1 MNNAFTRFVATAV
14 RAGVVAAAAL
24 AMAAPAQIAHAQAKG
39 AAHSA
44 TVAEFLQKRK
54 SSPFNLNAAPNVL
67 LAVNQFQCAI
77 RSNGDTCADLNNSP
91 SIPGGFWPVGT
102 PNAYMF
108 NAGINMA
115 GIIPPGLGFPWSGD
129 TVAAFFFD
137 ATGVQAHGSPL
148 TDIYNS
154 LDPDDLANWP
164 QPGFLPDFPFA
175 SGLINDTSIFSN
187 VLIGRPA
194 ASQQDSYLPIWDGDP
209 DYNAQRK
216 HPMGVFV
223 EQRTMAWN
231 YPAGN
236 EATIYFVYKVTN
248 VTNTARFQ
256 QLNEARFFSGRNELP
271 DAGWRIDSIY
281 MAYDSDPD
289 VTDLATD
296 NFGTALLPLSLM
308 TAYSGDFVATEF
320 DYRPDIFFPP
330 FFTNAPG
337 MIGIKYLK
345 SPRDLGL
352 TMFSAHT
359 NGGAF
364 PDPVGEAKLFRY
376 LKGDLRPALGDRT
389 CTFPDP
395 IVRKFCFLPTSQSDV
410 RLFAASG
417 PFSLEPGQSVTIVAA
432 MYAAATVNTPLIT
445 RGSPNPPG
453 VPSTHPGCGG
463 DPVRAIE
470 VAAGWLGAT
479 CPAVA
484 TDPIDQYT
492 IRSVPGSLIGKGLAA
507 QSVFDAKFLLP
518 SAPAAPEFNLVPGDN
533 QVTVIWRPSQTET
546 VGDPFADAAAD
557 PDPTNPLRDPN
568 FRRFD
573 VEGYRIYKGT
583 SPSNLALIAQFDKTG
598 TVLTDFTCITDPTF
612 VAGDVCPPGS
622 HDVPLTGAVL
632 QFPIGGVVR
641 LANGSTL
648 IVKADTA
655 GAGQGQPLSDTG
667 VPFAFIDADVRNG
680 FRYFYKVTAF
690 DVNSLTSGPTSL
702 EGSGETRSTIPQ
714 KSAQALTTP
723 ELKFSILNG
732 AGQPL
737 NQTASLPT
745 INAQTGT
752 FSGPMPPTNSD
763 FKAAFLPLVERLMP
777 KFKLEA
783 TIDSVVA
790 HNAEESV
797 NRCANG
803 FNALESCWLY
813 FMTFNRDGVITKSTV
828 AGWSP
833 FHTGACC
840 GDPASTEFLIGSGPV
855 PADSAA
861 LASFG
866 SPAGFVNFSAAVS
879 ATFGQVLFNTA
890 AEGHYNRRVGGCAAG
905 GTASATCQAN
915 MHGGSRWFAGT
926 NESVADPAKYHRVG
940 SLPGVDSIFAPVHH
954 TPEGPGLTAPA
965 AGTFA
970 TPAQCFAYAVGQVG
984 RAADV
989 QFTWGANGFSS
1000 VRDLTHGTDVRFSPN
1015 TNASWGF
1022 LNKDGNGNGMIDWI
1036 DFSYLPVPAAVA
1048 DHVLGFCSATG
1059 GGSNF
1064 ESNIA
1069 LLEQTPRVQPVNTRA
1084 VPIAGMTATG
1094 QGFGLYVNGERY
1106 IFRLTGGALPASGTV
1121 WTLRTYTG
1129 SVTVSTGGNTDDPGG
1144 YAFTPHAIRP
1154 PTIPGLRFVWQ
1165 TDSAAALVAGSED
1178 LSRVHTVPDP
1188 YYGASLYD
1196 VAPQTQKQLQFVNVP
1211 SGATIRIY
1219 TLSGVLVDILN
1230 HSSTFGGGNLAWD
1243 LRNRN
1248 GQFVGSG
1255 VYLYHV
1261 ALPDGRTR
1269 VGKFTVINSGG

>member
-108 NAGINMA
+108 NSGINMA
-115 GIIPPGLGFPWSGD
+115 GIIPRGLNFPWSGD

-154 LDPDDLANWP
+154 LDPGDQANWP
-164 QPGFLPDFPFA
+164 QPGFLPEFPFA
-175 SGLINDTSIFSN
+175 SGLITDTAIFSN
-187 VLIGRPA
+187 VLVGRQA
-194 ASQQDSYLPIWDGDP
+194 ASQQDTYLPIWDGDP

-231 YPAGN
+231 YPSGN

-248 VTNTARFQ
+248 VTHTARFQ

-296 NFGTALLPLSLM
+296 NFGTAILPLNLM
-308 TAYSGDFVATEF
+308 AVYSGDFVATEF

-330 FFTNAPG
+330 FFTDAPG
-337 MIGIKYLK
+337 IIGLKYLR
-345 SPRDLGL
+345 SPINPVTKQEVGL

-376 LKGDLRPALGDRT
+376 LKGDLRPELGDRT

-395 IVRKFCFLPTSQSDV
+395 IVRKYCFLPTSQSDV
-410 RLFAASG
+410 RVFAASG
-417 PFSLEPGQSVTIVAA
+417 PFSLEPGQSVTIVVG
-432 MYAAATVNTPLIT
+432 MFAAATVNTPRIT
-445 RGSPNPPG
+445 RGTPNPPG
-453 VPSTHPGCGG
+453 VPTQRPGCGTNEI
-463 DPVRAIE
+463 RAIE
-470 VAAGWLGAT
+470 VAAGWISAT
-479 CPAVA
+479 CPADPNA
-484 TDPIDQYT
+484 PIDQST
-492 IRSVPGSLIGKGLAA
+492 VRAVPGSLVGKALAA

-518 SAPAAPEFNLVPGDN
+518 SAPIAPEFNLVPGDN
-533 QVTVIWRPSQTET
+533 QVTVIWRPSPTET
-546 VGDPFADAAAD
+546 LGDPFANAAAD

-632 QFPIGGVVR
+632 QFPVGGVVR

-723 ELKFSILNG
+723 ELKFSVLDGTG
-732 AGQPL
+732 AAL
-737 NQTASLPT
+737 NQAGAVPT
-745 INAQTGT
+745 IDAQNGT
-752 FSGPMPPTNSD
+752 FSGRMPPTNAP
-763 FKAAFLPLVERLMP
+763 FEAAFEPLVERLMP

-783 TIDSVVA
+783 TIDSITA
-790 HNAEESV
+790 GSSGMSPDPCAKGHNS
-797 NRCANG
+797 
-803 FNALESCWLY
+803 FDHCWA
-813 FMTFNRDGVITKSTV
+813 FHMTFNRDGVITKSKQW
-828 AGWSP
+828 GWTP
-833 FHTGACC
+833 FWSSFDAN
-840 GDPASTEFLIGSGPV
+840 ASETHLIGAGPV

-866 SPAGFVNFSAAVS
+866 SPAGFVQFNATVS
-879 ATFGQVLFNTA
+879 ATFLEHIQYSST
-890 AEGHYNRRVGGCAAG
+890 EGNRNRRIAGCA
-905 GTASATCQAN
+905 GTGNATCLQFV
-915 MHGGSRWFAGT
+915 HGGSRWFSGT
-926 NESVADPAKYHRVG
+926 NETVADPARWGRNG
-940 SLPGVDSIFAPVHH
+940 SLPGIDTVTNFLNHSPL
-954 TPEGPGLTAPA
+954 GPGVTQA
-965 AGTFA
+965 AGSVA
-970 TPAQCFAYAVGQVG
+970 LQCFLYGAGAMG

-989 QFTWGANGFSS
+989 QFTWSATGFSS
-1000 VRDLTHGTDVRFSPN
+1000 VRDLTHN
-1015 TNASWGF
+1015 TNVPFSRNPDASWGF
-1022 LNKDGNGNGMIDWI
+1022 YNTDANGNGMLDWD
-1036 DFSYLPVPAAVA
+1036 DFNYINVVA
-1048 DHVLGFCSATG
+1048 QNSDALAFCGTANGAGSSQNMSA
-1059 GGSNF
+1059 
-1064 ESNIA
+1064 NIKF
-1069 LLEQTPRVQPVNTRA
+1069 LEQTPRIM
-1084 VPIAGMTATG
+1084 PISTSSNIFTALGAPTG
-1094 QGFGLYVNGERY
+1094 TGFGLYVNGERY
-1106 IFRLTGGALPASGTV
+1106 IFRTAALPSSGTV
-1121 WTLRTYTG
+1121 WTLRTYSGAVQAT
-1129 SVTVSTGGNTDDPGG
+1129 TNTNTDNPGG
-1144 YAFTPHAIRP
+1144 YTFNSMQRP
-1154 PTIPGLRFVWQ
+1154 PMVPGLRFVWQ
-1165 TDSAAALVAGSED
+1165 TDSAAALVANSED

-1211 SGATIRIY
+1211 NGATIRIY